1 MSDDRTG
8 RARRRELKNA
18 GVAAAREARSLVAVA
33 VASLD
38 EGASAS
44 VASRRLARELSF
56 AVASLFGAEVGEPES
71 VRDRLREASGVLSGV
86 LSRMH
91 SPEHGR
97 SLDEV
102 GATIARTL
110 TILYPVRAG
119 LERELERVDTGEVGE
134 ALRDSP
140 EPLAP
145 KMPFEEPLPLKKKSQ
160 PPPRT
165 FPAPKSEPPVALR
178 ARKKALE
185 LVADAQDGLVERT
198 SGSSQLDL
206 SERRIG
212 QRMELAVDIG
222 MHSATQFFAGV
233 AGDVSEGGLF
243 VATYAPLPLGSEIV
257 TSFVLPGGHHVTTP
271 GIVAWLRDAG
281 TPDAPQ
287 PGMGIRFFKLDP
299 EDQRAIDRFLKVR
312 PPMLHE

>member
-1 MSDDRTG
+1 MLGDDRSG

-33 VASLD
+33 VTSLD
-38 EGASAS
+38 EGPSAND
-44 VASRRLARELSF
+44 ASRRLARELSF
-56 AVASLFGAEVGEPES
+56 AVASLFGAEVGEPEA

-91 SPEHGR
+91 SAEHGR
-97 SLDEV
+97 ALDEV

-119 LERELERVDTGEVGE
+119 LERELERDGE
-134 ALRDSP
+134 AAAAETGGGARQSP
-140 EPLAP
+140 EPGLAAP
-145 KMPFEEPLPLKKKSQ
+145 RLPFEEPLVL
-160 PPPRT
+160 R
-165 FPAPKSEPPVALR
+165 KSEPPVPLR

-185 LVADAQDGLVERT
+185 LVTDAADGLIDRE
-198 SGSSQLDL
+198 SGSNYVDPSD
-206 SERRIG
+206 RRNK
-212 QRMELAVDIG
+212 RRTELGVDIG
-222 MHSATQFFAGV
+222 LHSATQFFAGV
-233 AGDVSEGGLF
+233 SGDVSEGGLF
-243 VATYAPLPLGSEIV
+243 VATYAPLPLGTEIV
-257 TSFVLPGGHHVTTP
+257 ASFVLPGGHQVTTP

-299 EDQRAIDRFLKVR
+299 DDQRAIDRFLKLR